1 MLDLRLHVVP
11 LSNAEKDNTGHY
23 VKAYNVTPQQFA
35 ALVDRVNVTYV
46 PTNIRF
52 VFDPEFDRAPMA
64 DTELNTDGPNMR
76 TRGNQI
82 AAAFPG
88 KIVCLLRWVM
98 APARPGMGMPTPR
111 REQDPSPQT
120 SMMSCRIISRCPTKS
135 PTDRTAT

>member
-64 DTELNTDGPNMR
+64 DTELNTDGPNML

-88 KIVCLLRWVM
+88 KIVCLLRWGNGSGPTGNGN
-98 APARPGMGMPTPR
+98 AYPPPGAGPKPPDVDDVV
-111 REQDPSPQT
+111 QNYA
-120 SMMSCRIISRCPTKS
+120 RCPTKS